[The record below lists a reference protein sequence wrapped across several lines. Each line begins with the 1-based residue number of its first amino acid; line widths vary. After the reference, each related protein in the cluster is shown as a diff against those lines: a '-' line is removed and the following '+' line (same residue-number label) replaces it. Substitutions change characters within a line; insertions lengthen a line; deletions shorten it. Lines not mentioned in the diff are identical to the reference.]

1 MFTKPITERI
11 SERRISNAEIIK
23 SEAIN
28 RASETIEMLENLMDC
43 AEPGIY
49 FNDTIIRD
57 NRMSS
62 VLFAMQ
68 EAINIIIRYK
78 EMVENERE

>member
-23 SEAIN
+23 SETLN
-28 RASETIEMLENLMDC
+28 RASETIEMLEDLMDNL
-43 AEPGIY
+43 EPGIY

-57 NRMSS
+57 NKISS

-78 EMVENERE
+78 ELVENERD